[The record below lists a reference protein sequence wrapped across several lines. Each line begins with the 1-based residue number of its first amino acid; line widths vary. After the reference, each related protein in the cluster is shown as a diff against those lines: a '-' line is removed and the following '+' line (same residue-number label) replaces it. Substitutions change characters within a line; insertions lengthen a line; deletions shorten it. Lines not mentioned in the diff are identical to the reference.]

1 MILPVLEMVPVTP
14 VLRRSQDINV
24 VYADTNE
31 TDGFQLPVSSGTTFD
46 ARSYAFSGSDHQP

>member
-14 VLRRSQDINV
+14 VLRRSQDINFINV

-31 TDGFQLPVSSGTTFD
+31 TDGFQLPV
-46 ARSYAFSGSDHQP
+46 